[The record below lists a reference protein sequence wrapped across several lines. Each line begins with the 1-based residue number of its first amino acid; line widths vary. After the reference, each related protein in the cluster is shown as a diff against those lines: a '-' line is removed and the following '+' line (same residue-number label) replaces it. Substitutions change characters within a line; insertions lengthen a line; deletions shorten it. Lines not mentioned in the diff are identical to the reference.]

1 MNKSFINQAC
11 LINDSLSL
19 VSFYPFVEPVLFF
32 GEKNPAILTSRLAN
46 FTHVAWMSV
55 VSFSLTS
62 GEMGKER
69 RAKWN
74 EEKTESSGTQANS
87 GEAWPQIVESKG

>member
-1 MNKSFINQAC
+1 MIVCHWSRFILLLNLSFF
-11 LINDSLSL
+11 S
-19 VSFYPFVEPVLFF
+19 EK
-32 GEKNPAILTSRLAN
+32 KNPAILTSRLAN

>member
-1 MNKSFINQAC
+1 
-11 LINDSLSL
+11 
-19 VSFYPFVEPVLFF
+19 
-32 GEKNPAILTSRLAN
+32 
-46 FTHVAWMSV
+46 MSV

-69 RAKWN
+69 KAKWN
-74 EEKTESSGTQANS
+74 EEKTESSGTQANP